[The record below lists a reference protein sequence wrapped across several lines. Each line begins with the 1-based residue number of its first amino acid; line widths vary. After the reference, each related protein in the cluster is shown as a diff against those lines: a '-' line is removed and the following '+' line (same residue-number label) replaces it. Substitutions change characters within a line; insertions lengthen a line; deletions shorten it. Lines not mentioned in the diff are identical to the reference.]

1 MKELRVLFALLVG
14 SNRKYVDPTRAVG
27 VNVLIVFIEV
37 LSKCN
42 NYLETKQRKLCLSW
56 NVIL

>member
-1 MKELRVLFALLVG
+1 MLFALLVG

-27 VNVLIVFIEV
+27 VSVLIVFIEV